1 MIYRI
6 FSVHLML
13 ASISFI
19 DNSLKDECPIKE
31 LIACLNSLEVM
42 GIDSSILLR

>member
-1 MIYRI
+1 MIYRV

-19 DNSLKDECPIKE
+19 DNSLKDECSIKE

-42 GIDSSILLR
+42 GGDSSLLWR

>member
-13 ASISFI
+13 TSISFI
-19 DNSLKDECPIKE
+19 DNSLEDECSIKE

-42 GIDSSILLR
+42 G